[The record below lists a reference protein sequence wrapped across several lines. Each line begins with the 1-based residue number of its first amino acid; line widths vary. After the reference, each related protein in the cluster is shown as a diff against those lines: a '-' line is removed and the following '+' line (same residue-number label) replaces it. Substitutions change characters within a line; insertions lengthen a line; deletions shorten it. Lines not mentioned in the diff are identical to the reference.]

1 MEFDESFCLNKDFAR
16 SGDMFKMKPMV
27 IQYLPLLRNL
37 TLLVLPGLFCLNL
50 SLGACSGPSE
60 SSSLSSLGA
69 SAPPKTDHTPS
80 PQVIAS
86 TQPTPSFSPSLQ
98 PSASAV
104 PSQLSTPSPS
114 QPSPTIPLS
123 TPSPTPSAKPSPTST
138 LPIATPTP
146 LGESPYRCEGKEYC
160 SQMTSCQEALFY
172 LKNCPNPKTDGDNDG
187 IPCESQWCGS
197 KQN

>member
-1 MEFDESFCLNKDFAR
+1 ML
-16 SGDMFKMKPMV
+16 
-27 IQYLPLLRNL
+27 IQFLPLLRNL

-50 SLGACSGPSE
+50 SLSACSGPSE
-60 SSSLSSLGA
+60 STSLSSLGA
-69 SAPPKTDHTPS
+69 FTPPQTDHTPS